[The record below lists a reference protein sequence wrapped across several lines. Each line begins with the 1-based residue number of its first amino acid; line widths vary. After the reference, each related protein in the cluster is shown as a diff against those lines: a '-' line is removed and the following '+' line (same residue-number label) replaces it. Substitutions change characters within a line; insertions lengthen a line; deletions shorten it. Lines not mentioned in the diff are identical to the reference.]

1 MRQRAWTTVRT
12 ARGAL
17 MVVGVCGAALLT
29 ACGGVQTGS
38 PAASDPST
46 STTTTA
52 TAAPTGTSAALA
64 TPLEVSDKAAQ
75 NLCDMMEPE
84 LSNWRVQGPTIGR
97 IGLNLMAHEW
107 ALTNGV
113 GNQQLLGDTT
123 VVDRTTSAAC
133 PDVRTQALEALELP
147 ELAAGVLTL

>member
-17 MVVGVCGAALLT
+17 MVAGVCGVALLT
-29 ACGGVQTGS
+29 ACGGAQTGS
-38 PAASDPST
+38 PTASPSDT
-46 STTTTA
+46 SATTTA
-52 TAAPTGTSAALA
+52 TAAPTRTSAAPA

-75 NLCDMMEPE
+75 NLCDMLEPE

-113 GNQQLLGDTT
+113 GNTQLLGDTA
-123 VVDRTTSAAC
+123 VVDRATSATC

>member
-17 MVVGVCGAALLT
+17 MVAGVCGAALLT

-38 PAASDPST
+38 PTASSTATSATTSATAPPT
-46 STTTTA
+46 ST
-52 TAAPTGTSAALA
+52 APA
-64 TPLEVSDKAAQ
+64 TPLEVSDAAAQ
-75 NLCDMMEPE
+75 NLCDMLEPE

-97 IGLNLMAHEW
+97 IGLNLMVHEW

-113 GNQQLLGDTT
+113 GNQQLLGDTAI
-123 VVDRTTSAAC
+123 VDRATSAAC